1 MYLTRYWGFGNMDWF
16 DIIKAWDMYPKEA
29 EVKMYKKLF
38 QESKQSKYDWQLI
51 HLSPRRGSITLTL
64 ANPHIYIVG
73 TLPKIATDVSDE
85 VKERLDNEDYEDAK
99 NLIKEQ
105 FKPTLVS
112 LDWFVDVVK
121 GSERM
126 EFENEDLRVYG
137 ESGKE
142 YVVNLNSPKASGC
155 YNLQTEEGYDICIDI
170 NERKPM
176 GDNILSL
183 ALALANDETAAP
195 DIDGIDDYLS
205 GQGYIDCVVCQ
216 NYFLVN
222 FEYNEDEHQ
231 CDNCGVENVITHLSF
246 EPRFS
251 PTVEVYNIDGP
262 FGTVYPPDAYAGGDL
277 FMDGNAVFRIG
288 EEEDYYL
295 AVRDDAS
302 RELTE
307 VIEDVLYVND
317 GELFDRDGDELNFEE
332 IINSAGYDVMNT
344 IVERT
349 NYNYNDLYEI
359 LGFEYLAGN
368 LWTDGM
374 GGFFSAS
381 EGPFDFDIENILY
394 HSELEEEEFIME
406 AMERWDLDE
415 MEVMP
420 LFNYEEDGLNWT
432 KDGIK
437 YELIRGEVLQIDD
450 KEITKHLS
458 SKALLP
464 INMKWTDYLKKSS
477 GENLEDW
484 ETALKSF
491 ISDGKKL
498 GVPLSVM
505 ELLKLAKEAT
515 TSQSEGFETL
525 HRPTFSEEEEEDV

>member
-1 MYLTRYWGFGNMDWF
+1 MDWF
-16 DIIKAWDMYPKEA
+16 DIIKTWDAYPKEA
-29 EVKMYKKLF
+29 DVREYKKLF
-38 QESKQSKYDWQLI
+38 QESKQSKYDWQLQ
-51 HLSPRRGSITLTL
+51 HVSPRRGSITLTL

-73 TLPKIATDVSDE
+73 TLPRIALDLSDK
-85 VKERLDNEDYEDAK
+85 VKEQLDNQEYEKAK
-99 NLIKEQ
+99 DTIRTQ

-126 EFENEDLRVYG
+126 EFENEDLRVLG

-142 YVVNLNSPKASGC
+142 YVISLNSPKASGC

-205 GQGYIDCVVCQ
+205 GTGYIDCVVCQ
-216 NYFLVN
+216 NYFEVN
-222 FEYNEDEHQ
+222 FEYGNDEHE
-231 CDNCGVENVITHLSF
+231 CDNCGVENIITHMSF

-262 FGTVYPPDAYAGGDL
+262 YGSVYPPDAYAGGDL

-288 EEEDYYL
+288 AEDDYYL

-307 VIEDVLYVND
+307 VIEDILYISD
-317 GELFDRDGDELNFEE
+317 DELFDRDGDEINFEE
-332 IINSAGYDVMNT
+332 VINQEGYDIMNT
-344 IVERT
+344 IVEKT
-349 NYNYNDLYEI
+349 NYDYDDLYEI
-359 LGFEYLAGN
+359 IGFENLAGN
-368 LWTDGM
+368 LWNDG
-374 GGFFSAS
+374 GGGYFSTR
-381 EGPFDFDIENILY
+381 GDFDLDIENIWH
-394 HSELEEEEFIME
+394 HSGLEEEKFIME
-406 AMERWDLDE
+406 AMESWGLDE
-415 MEVMP
+415 GEVMP
-420 LFNYEEDGLNWT
+420 LFDYEEDGLNWT

-437 YELIRGEVLQIDD
+437 YELIRGEVVQIDD
-450 KEITKHLS
+450 EGITKHLS

-498 GVPLSVM
+498 GIPLSVM